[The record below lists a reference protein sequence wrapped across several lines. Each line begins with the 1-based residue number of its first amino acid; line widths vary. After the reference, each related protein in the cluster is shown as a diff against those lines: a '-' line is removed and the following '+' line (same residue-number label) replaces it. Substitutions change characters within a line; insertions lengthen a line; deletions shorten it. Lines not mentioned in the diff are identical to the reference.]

1 MPATVHCSHADTPG
15 PATISP
21 GFPCSVA
28 NHLLNTCI
36 SQWLSVDSDGL
47 QTGSDP
53 VPNLYL
59 GLSNASDYPPCIAGG
74 GQVSLQ
80 DLEANI
86 TASSG
91 KATDGPYGLIE
102 LSALFQNPGL
112 QECVPYLGNVT
123 AIYFYTTDAAAVSF
137 CLADMS
143 LLPPMI
149 PSSKRICMSM
159 HALLPP
165 FLLFDVCMH
174 GHNSIVLHKSHV
186 QHYTA

>member
-1 MPATVHCSHADTPG
+1 MPAAVHHFHADTPG
-15 PATISP
+15 PTTISP
-21 GFPCSVA
+21 GFPCSIA

-36 SQWLSVDSDGL
+36 SQALFVDSDGL

-59 GLSNASDYPPCIAGG
+59 SLSNASDYSPCIAGG

-86 TASSG
+86 TASLG

-112 QECVPYLGNVT
+112 QECAPYLGGVT
-123 AIYFYTTDAAAVSF
+123 AIYFYTTDVVAVSF

-143 LLPPMI
+143 LLPPTI
-149 PSSKRICMSM
+149 PSSKRMHFCHHVCLLVSACMDTNVSCCTNLVQS
-159 HALLPP
+159 ATWPR
-165 FLLFDVCMH
+165 
-174 GHNSIVLHKSHV
+174 HNCW
-186 QHYTA
+186 